1 MDSMRRR
8 VMFGGVGLVATP
20 LVAHGQAGARVPPDR
35 AIRLGV
41 LFSGTPMRWELID
54 RALVEGLRDY
64 GYIEG
69 MNVSIVRRA
78 GTWPDN
84 RMEGYAQELAAMK
97 LDVIYTSCGWTAAEA
112 GKATSTTPIIFGKTS
127 DPVARGLVKSLARP
141 GGNMT
146 GRTGRVPGLAPK
158 MLELLHE
165 TLPEVKHVGVLMDS
179 RFKALL
185 ERYRE
190 AEGTAHALGVKLA
203 RIDYQS
209 IAQVDAAI
217 ATLRA
222 SGVGA
227 LLALPDD
234 DSMSEYLDQLHAATV
249 ILRMP
254 IFYPSRELIELG
266 GFMSYGPD
274 SYEIYRAAVAYIDR
288 VVKGANPAEL
298 PVEQPSRIEFTI
310 NLRRAN
316 ALGITIPRS
325 ALMRADY
332 VVR

>member
-1 MDSMRRR
+1 MSIDRRR
-8 VMFGGVGLVATP
+8 VVLAAVATIAAP
-20 LVAHGQAGARVPPDR
+20 VVARGQTAMRDALDR
-35 AIRLGV
+35 PIRLGV
-41 LFSGTPMRWELID
+41 LFSGSPMRWELID
-54 RALVEGLRDY
+54 RALVDGLRDH
-64 GYIEG
+64 GYVEG
-69 MNVSIVRRA
+69 KNITIVRRA
-78 GTWPDN
+78 ATWPDD
-84 RMEGYAQELAAMK
+84 RMEGFARELAAMK
-97 LDVIYTSCGWTAAEA
+97 LDVIYTSCGWTAAAA

-141 GGNMT
+141 GSNLT

-165 TLPEVKHVGVLMDS
+165 TLPEVKQVGVLMDP

-185 ERYRE
+185 ERFRE
-190 AEGTAHALGVKLA
+190 AESTAGALGIKLA

-209 IAQVDAAI
+209 ITKVDAAI
-217 ATLRA
+217 ATLRD
-222 SGVGA
+222 SGVKA

-234 DSMSEYLDQLHAATV
+234 DSMSEYLDQLHAVTV

-254 IFYPSRELIELG
+254 IFYPSRELVEFG

-298 PVEQPSRIEFTI
+298 PVEQPSRLELAI

-332 VVR
+332 VVK